1 MNIFNSQKGMALVT
15 TLLLSLI
22 GLGLVLVVF
31 NLVITGTRTSGTI
44 KRYTTALEAAKGGAE
59 DFINSLSTT
68 SFNVNPSDP
77 NWYNGHNCKVDRDT
91 DNWTVIC
98 GVSMCGS
105 NNTNCTSHSK
115 PQDII
120 NNYDWKKDY
129 GDYSVYVKIVDV
141 KGTADGYYLYTI
153 DIISKNNNT
162 SEQAWISIV
171 YQKPQ

>member
-1 MNIFNSQKGMALVT
+1 MDIFNSQKGMALVT

-22 GLGLVLVVF
+22 GLGLALVVF
-31 NLVITGTRTSGTI
+31 NLVIIGIRTSGTI

-59 DFINSLSTT
+59 DFISSLSTT
-68 SFNVNPSDP
+68 SFNITPSDP

-91 DNWTVIC
+91 DNWTVVC
-98 GVSMCGS
+98 GVSMCDS
-105 NNTNCTSHSK
+105 DNSKCTSHAK
-115 PQDII
+115 PEDII

-129 GDYSVYVKIVDV
+129 GDYRVYVKIINV

-153 DIISKNNNT
+153 DILSKKNNT
-162 SEQAWISIV
+162 SEQAWMSIV